1 MTGTKIPGKRAPIF
15 RDSSFRFETIGQ
27 AEKAF
32 TQEDDYPQS
41 SPDFIYSRYANPG
54 TVETEKELAN
64 LEGSQWALLTASGM
78 AAIDLAL
85 SIFQKGKETGT
96 WLFFSELYGGT
107 NTFIDTIL
115 VERRGIKVERFNIE
129 KKDERYDTDS
139 LAGVLDQVKPKLIFF
154 EAMSNPLLIV
164 AEGDRIIRMAKER
177 GITVIVDNTFCT
189 PMLWKP
195 LAAGA
200 DVVIHSATKFLS
212 GHGNLTAGVVCGND
226 PELKKAAMLYR
237 KFAGALLGPDDAYRL
252 GTQLRT
258 FRLRYTAQCENAF
271 RLART
276 FEAHKAVKTVRYPGL
291 ETHVTHGE
299 AKALFRGNGFGA
311 MINVDLKGGRRA
323 CDLFLEKASDVVWY
337 TPTLGDPET
346 ILLHCLTV
354 WGEER
359 FPYPGMLRLSV
370 GFAEPYETLE
380 AGIVKALDAI
390 NVED

>member
-1 MTGTKIPGKRAPIF
+1 MTGIKVPSKRAPIF

-32 TQEDDYPQS
+32 NEEEEYPQS
-41 SPDFIYSRYANPG
+41 SPDFIYSRYANPS

-78 AAIDLAL
+78 SAIDLAL
-85 SIFQKGKETGT
+85 SIFQKGEETGT

-115 VERRGIKVERFNIE
+115 VERRGIHVERFNIE
-129 KKDERYDTDS
+129 KKEERYNTDG
-139 LAGVLDQVKPKLIFF
+139 LAEVLDRVKPKLIFL

-164 AEGDRIIRMAKER
+164 AEGDKVIRMAKER

-189 PMLWKP
+189 PMLWQP
-195 LAAGA
+195 LAGGA
-200 DVVIHSATKFLS
+200 DIVIHSATKFLS

-226 PELKKAAMLYR
+226 PEIKKAAMLYR
-237 KFAGALLGPDDAYRL
+237 KFVGALSSPDDAYRL
-252 GTQLRT
+252 GTQLKT
-258 FRLRYTAQCENAF
+258 FPLRFAAQCENAF
-271 RLART
+271 RLARRLD
-276 FEAHKAVKTVRYPGL
+276 AHEAVKTVRYPGL

-299 AKALFRGNGFGA
+299 AKELFRGKGFGA

-370 GFAEPYETLE
+370 GFEAYEPLE
-380 AGIVKALDAI
+380 KGIVNALDALT
-390 NVED
+390 V

>member
-1 MTGTKIPGKRAPIF
+1 MTETNVPGKRAPIF

-32 TQEDDYPQS
+32 NEEEEYPQS
-41 SPDFIYSRYANPG
+41 SPDFIYSRYANPS
-54 TVETEKELAN
+54 TVQTEKDLAN

-78 AAIDLAL
+78 SAIDLAL
-85 SIFQKGKETGT
+85 SIFQKGDETGT

-115 VERRGIKVERFNIE
+115 VERRGIKVERFKME
-129 KKDERYDTDS
+129 KKEERYDTDG
-139 LAGVLDQVKPKLIFF
+139 LAGVLDRVKPKLIFL

-164 AEGDRIIRMAKER
+164 TGGDKVIRMAKER

-189 PMLWKP
+189 PMLWQP
-195 LAAGA
+195 LNSGA
-200 DVVIHSATKFLS
+200 DVVIHSATKFLG
-212 GHGNLTAGVVCGND
+212 GHGNLTAGVICGND
-226 PELKKAAMLYR
+226 VEIKKSAMLYR
-237 KFAGALLGPDDAYRL
+237 KFVGALLGPDDAYRL
-252 GTQLRT
+252 GTQLKT
-258 FRLRYTAQCENAF
+258 FRLRFAAQCENAY

-276 FEAHKAVKTVRYPGL
+276 FEAHGAVKKVRYPGL

-299 AKALFRGNGFGA
+299 AKELFRGKGFGA
-311 MINVDLKGGRRA
+311 MINLDLKGGRRA
-323 CDLFLEKASDVVWY
+323 CDLFLEKASNVVWY

-380 AGIVKALDAI
+380 EEIVKALDALLTGR
-390 NVED
+390 